1 MTNEESLRSLKVYK
15 GLVEV
20 SALINAITD
29 FNELL
34 AAILNVATR
43 VMEAE
48 AGSLF
53 LTNAEGNLVLE
64 IASGTGGIQVMSKD
78 NKIVVPRGQGV
89 AGWVLQHRQSA
100 LVKDAY
106 ADSRFYQEV
115 DKRTGFR
122 TRSILCVPLL
132 RNQTEIGVLQILNP
146 AGRDAFNETDLEAF
160 EAYGVLA
167 ATAIDKLRTIE
178 RQKEQARVDQELN
191 LAREIQKSFLPEH
204 LPELHNLHFK
214 TVYQP
219 ALNIGGDFY
228 DVLEVGPDELYFVIG
243 DVSGKGIPAALLM
256 AQSLSS
262 LRYIVKPDISPVDAL
277 TRWNEILCGHT
288 IRGMFITAIL
298 GRITPSRRLV
308 EISSAG
314 HCQPICISAGGEAQ
328 VLEVKN
334 SPPLGIMGGL
344 QYHLTTRS
352 FSPKEWLVFY
362 TDGLTESFDEQSN
375 LLGTEGV
382 EKILSN
388 RKFATAGDVAEQLLS
403 GEQAHRGNA
412 SPHDDLT
419 IVVFGFR

>member
-1 MTNEESLRSLKVYK
+1 MTNEESLHSLKVYK

-53 LTNAEGNLVLE
+53 LTNDKGNLELE
-64 IASGTGGIQVMSKD
+64 IASGSGGIQVMGQEH
-78 NKIVVPRGQGV
+78 KIVVPRGQGI
-89 AGWVLQHRQSA
+89 AGWVVQNRQST

-106 ADSRFYQEV
+106 ADPRFYQEV

-132 RNQTEIGVLQILNP
+132 RNQSEIGVLQILNP
-146 AGRDAFNETDLEAF
+146 RGRDAFNETDLEAF

-191 LAREIQKSFLPEH
+191 LAREIQKSFLPER

-228 DVLEVGPDELYFVIG
+228 DVLEVGPDELYFVVG

-262 LRYIVKPDISPVDAL
+262 LRYIVKPDISPVEAL

-314 HCQPICISAGGEAQ
+314 HCQPICISAGGKAE
-328 VLEVKN
+328 VTEVKN

-352 FSPKEWLVFY
+352 FSPEEWLVFY
-362 TDGLTESFDEQSN
+362 TDGLTESFDGQSN

-382 EKILSN
+382 EKILSD
-388 RKFATAGDVAEQLLS
+388 RKFTTADDVAVELLR
-403 GEQAHRGNA
+403 GEEAHRGKA

-419 IVVFGFR
+419 VVIFGFR